1 MIKYIEKSAKTQEQA
16 LALALEELG
25 LERDDVTVEV
35 LELPKSGFL
44 GIGSS
49 PAVLKIGYEAPDEP
63 EEPSLEV
70 KKESVKPEVPAP
82 QAKKTEEPKKEKKP
96 AQRKE
101 PKQEKVVTEKPPVKE
116 EVKREIMDFGDDTK
130 NHIARFLEGLLD
142 RMGNYKDIDIKM
154 EDTERGVAVTLS
166 GKGIGSIIGHRGET
180 LDAIQH
186 LTSFVVNNDVEERI
200 RVTVDAE
207 GYRKK
212 REQSLIN
219 LAQKMADKVKKYK
232 RSMTLEPMNSY
243 ERHIIHTALQDVPDV
258 STVSTGN
265 EPVRRVVVM
274 YKPSQDRVEEV
285 EEEENY
291 REWS

>member
-49 PAVLKIGYEAPDEP
+49 PAVLRIGYEAPDEP
-63 EEPSLEV
+63 EELAQEV
-70 KKESVKPEVPAP
+70 KKESVKA
-82 QAKKTEEPKKEKKP
+82 AEPKKEKKP

-101 PKQEKVVTEKPPVKE
+101 PKHEKAVTEKPPVKE
-116 EVKREIMDFGDDTK
+116 EVKREIKDFGDDTK
-130 NHIARFLEGLLD
+130 NRIARFLEGLLD
-142 RMGNYKDIDIKM
+142 RMRNYKDIDMKM

-212 REQSLIN
+212 REQNLIN

-274 YKPSQDRVEEV
+274 YKPSQDRDEEV
-285 EEEENY
+285 EEEKNY

>member
-1 MIKYIEKSAKTQEQA
+1 
-16 LALALEELG
+16 
-25 LERDDVTVEV
+25 
-35 LELPKSGFL
+35 
-44 GIGSS
+44 
-49 PAVLKIGYEAPDEP
+49 
-63 EEPSLEV
+63 
-70 KKESVKPEVPAP
+70 
-82 QAKKTEEPKKEKKP
+82 
-96 AQRKE
+96 
-101 PKQEKVVTEKPPVKE
+101 
-116 EVKREIMDFGDDTK
+116 MDFGDDTK

>member
-49 PAVLKIGYEAPDEP
+49 PAVLRIGYEAPDEP
-63 EEPSLEV
+63 EEPAVEA
-70 KKESVKPEVPAP
+70 KKESVKA
-82 QAKKTEEPKKEKKP
+82 TEPKKEKKP

-101 PKQEKVVTEKPPVKE
+101 PKQEKAVPEKPPVKE
-116 EVKREIMDFGDDTK
+116 EIKREIKDFGDDTK
-130 NHIARFLEGLLD
+130 NRIARFLEGLLD
-142 RMGNYKDIDIKM
+142 RMGNYKDIDMKM

-274 YKPSQDRVEEV
+274 YKPSQDRVEEA
-285 EEEENY
+285 EEEKNY

>member
-49 PAVLKIGYEAPDEP
+49 PAVLRIGYEAPDEP
-63 EEPSLEV
+63 EELAQEV
-70 KKESVKPEVPAP
+70 KKESVKA
-82 QAKKTEEPKKEKKP
+82 AEPKKEKKP

-101 PKQEKVVTEKPPVKE
+101 PKHEKAVTEKPPVKE
-116 EVKREIMDFGDDTK
+116 EVKREIKDFGDDTK
-130 NHIARFLEGLLD
+130 NRIARFLEGLLD
-142 RMGNYKDIDIKM
+142 RMGNYKDIDMKM

-166 GKGIGSIIGHRGET
+166 GKGIGSIIGHRGKT

-285 EEEENY
+285 EEEKNY

>member
-49 PAVLKIGYEAPDEP
+49 PAVLRIGYEAPDEP
-63 EEPSLEV
+63 EELAQEV
-70 KKESVKPEVPAP
+70 KKESVKA
-82 QAKKTEEPKKEKKP
+82 AEPKKEKKP

-101 PKQEKVVTEKPPVKE
+101 PKHEKAVTEKPPVKE
-116 EVKREIMDFGDDTK
+116 EVKREIKDFGDDTK
-130 NHIARFLEGLLD
+130 NRIARFLEGLLD
-142 RMGNYKDIDIKM
+142 RMGNYKDIDMKM

-285 EEEENY
+285 EEEKNY

>member
-35 LELPKSGFL
+35 LELPRSGFL

-49 PAVLKIGYEAPDEP
+49 PAVLRIGYEAPDEP
-63 EEPSLEV
+63 EEPVVEAEENPVEPS
-70 KKESVKPEVPAP
+70 
-82 QAKKTEEPKKEKKP
+82 EPKAEKKP
-96 AQRKE
+96 APRREAKKE
-101 PKQEKVVTEKPPVKE
+101 KAAPKKSAAPE
-116 EVKREIMDFGDDTK
+116 EVKREIKDYGDENK
-130 NHIARFLEGLLD
+130 NRIARFLEGLLD
-142 RMGNYKDIDIKM
+142 RMGNYKNIAIDI
-154 EDTERGVAVTLS
+154 EDSPRGIAVTLS

-186 LTSFVVNNDVEERI
+186 LTSFVVNNNVEERVRI
-200 RVTVDAE
+200 TIDAE

-219 LAQKMADKVKKYK
+219 LAKKMADKVKKYK

-243 ERHIIHTALQDVPDV
+243 ERHIIHTALQDVPDI

-274 YKPSQDRVEEV
+274 YKPSQERVEE
-285 EEEENY
+285 ESEDKNY

>member
-1 MIKYIEKSAKTQEQA
+1 MIKYIEKSAKTQELA
-16 LALALEELG
+16 LAQALEELG

-49 PAVLKIGYEAPDEP
+49 PAVIRVGYEAP
-63 EEPSLEV
+63 EENEKV
-70 KKESVKPEVPAP
+70 KS
-82 QAKKTEEPKKEKKP
+82 AKAFDNTEKKNSAHRNETRPQNSEP
-96 AQRKE
+96 AANEAAERTPKE
-101 PKQEKVVTEKPPVKE
+101 P
-116 EVKREIMDFGDDTK
+116 RDYGDKTK
-130 NHIARFLEGLLD
+130 NQIARFLEGLLE
-142 RMGNYKDIDIKM
+142 RMGNYKNIDIDIA
-154 EDTERGVAVTLS
+154 DSSRGVAVTLS

-200 RVTVDAE
+200 RVSVDAE

-212 REQSLIN
+212 REQSLVS
-219 LAQKMADKVKKYK
+219 LAEKMAEKARKYK
-232 RSMTLEPMNSY
+232 HSMTLEPMNSY
-243 ERHIIHTALQDVPDV
+243 ERHIIHTALQDAPEI

-274 YKPSQDRVEEV
+274 YKPSQDRVEE
-285 EEEENY
+285 ETHDKNY